1 MLFSMCLDTKQICV
15 LGEENSPQGSEHMQG
30 IQTGSDR
37 TSAISRCTLKR
48 TSVEQV
54 KLVEQSFTYMIDL
67 INTK

>member
-1 MLFSMCLDTKQICV
+1 MCLDTKQISV

-37 TSAISRCTLKR
+37 TSAISLCALKR